1 MWLVI
6 NSVAHRHLLGCARVL
21 PPTHQYTNSVFAVI
35 SGQGNE
41 FVEDLDTVAERR
53 TAISLSQPMVNS
65 LRVVMLRSAA
75 GQSGG

>member
-1 MWLVI
+1 
-6 NSVAHRHLLGCARVL
+6 
-21 PPTHQYTNSVFAVI
+21 VFAVI